1 LVASLIQ
8 FKCTKYFRDD
18 LTLVLEDPLPFC
30 TLHSYKLIICRFR
43 WSFYLLFLLA
53 FISDFIMYTC
63 MATSFLVSCV
73 SKISLIWSSR

>member
-30 TLHSYKLIICRFR
+30 TLHSYKLIICRFL
-43 WSFYLLFLLA
+43 WSFYLLFVLA
-53 FISDFIMYTC
+53 FISDFIMYLHGNVFFGFMC
-63 MATSFLVSCV
+63 F
-73 SKISLIWSSR
+73 KD

>member
-30 TLHSYKLIICRFR
+30 TLHSYIN
-43 WSFYLLFLLA
+43 
-53 FISDFIMYTC
+53 
-63 MATSFLVSCV
+63 
-73 SKISLIWSSR
+73 